1 MMPFMED
8 FLHHLQGKNYQKRTV
23 ALVENG
29 SWAPSAAKS
38 MRAMLE
44 QMKEITVIE
53 PAVTIRGAFKESDIA
68 ALEAAADAL
77 LA

>member
-1 MMPFMED
+1 
-8 FLHHLQGKNYQKRTV
+8 
-23 ALVENG
+23 
-29 SWAPSAAKS
+29 

-53 PAVTIRGAFKESDIA
+53 PVVTIRGAFKESDIA